1 MKNASHTIGQELRSI
16 VAFVGVVWAV
26 FILDW
31 VVYPI
36 DFNAFGLIPRTLFGT
51 VGIVSM
57 PFLHANLGHLLSN
70 TVPLLVLLALLAG
83 SKARSWGTVGEIIVV
98 GGMLLWVF
106 GRHANHIGAS
116 GLIFGL
122 VAFLILSG
130 LLERRIIPLFVSFTV
145 GVFYGGT
152 LLWGV
157 LPTAGSA
164 VSWDGHL
171 CGAVA
176 GGLAAWFLARESRP
190 REAVS
195 V

>member
-70 TVPLLVLLALLAG
+70 KVFPVRTARLAG
-83 SKARSWGTVGEIIVV
+83 RLQGEIV
-98 GGMLLWVF
+98 GNC
-106 GRHANHIGAS
+106 R
-116 GLIFGL
+116 
-122 VAFLILSG
+122 
-130 LLERRIIPLFVSFTV
+130 
-145 GVFYGGT
+145 
-152 LLWGV
+152 
-157 LPTAGSA
+157 
-164 VSWDGHL
+164 
-171 CGAVA
+171 
-176 GGLAAWFLARESRP
+176 
-190 REAVS
+190 
-195 V
+195 